1 MLILLDFVENYGF
14 VVQDAVQ
21 GHHSTIAKQLCIP
34 LLLMYYLNVNTL
46 VSLIFCIIFDK
57 MKHDT
62 SAVRKF
68 MSVILPQ
75 IKQILPNLIKCYDFS
90 DGAGSQ
96 YKNYENFAN
105 LCHHKADFGVDAGW
119 SFFATSHGKS
129 PCDGISGTLKRLVAC
144 ASLQMVSGQTITSSN
159 EILIGV
165 KKTSLVSV
173 SFMFLQKVSES
184 IPY

>member
-1 MLILLDFVENYGF
+1 MQFRGIIR
-14 VVQDAVQ
+14 
-21 GHHSTIAKQLCIP
+21 TIAKQLCTP
-34 LLLMYYLNVNTL
+34 LLLIYYLNVNTL
-46 VSLIFCIIFDK
+46 VLLIFCIISDK

-75 IKQILPNLIKCYDFS
+75 IKQILLNLIKCYDFS
-90 DGAGSQ
+90 DGTGSQ
-96 YKNYENFAN
+96 YKSYKKFAN
-105 LCHHKADFGVDAGW
+105 LCYHKADFGVDAGW
-119 SFFATSHGKS
+119 NFFATSHGKS
-129 PCDGISGTLKRLVAC
+129 PCDGIGGTLKRHFAC

-159 EILIGV
+159 EILISV

>member
-1 MLILLDFVENYGF
+1 MLILLDFVENYSF

-21 GHHSTIAKQLCIP
+21 AHHSTIAKQLYIP

-129 PCDGISGTLKRLVAC
+129 PCDGISGTLKHLVAC

-159 EILIGV
+159 EILMV
-165 KKTSLVSV
+165 
-173 SFMFLQKVSES
+173 
-184 IPY
+184 